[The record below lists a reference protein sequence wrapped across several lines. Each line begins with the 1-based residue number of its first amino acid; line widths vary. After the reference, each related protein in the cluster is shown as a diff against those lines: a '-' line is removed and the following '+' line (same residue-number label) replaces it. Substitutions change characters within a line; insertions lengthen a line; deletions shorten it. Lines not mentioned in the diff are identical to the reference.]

1 MISTIS
7 GLLEPAE
14 IAKLVQIA
22 SGASFVDGRISAP
35 NNPSKNNRQ
44 LDVSSAPY
52 AESSTML
59 GQALQR
65 NAEFMSLTFARR
77 FAPPLLCKYE
87 KGMAYGAHPDSAYIN
102 TRIGPLRSDVSST
115 IFLSD
120 PNSYE
125 GGALKIHL
133 GDRQVDIKLPAGD
146 AVVYPSTTIHEV
158 TPVTSGVRLVA
169 ITFIES
175 QISDEIKRNLLFTLN
190 DIAAIEGSNMDWK
203 NRVQLE
209 HVRHSLH
216 RMWSS

>member
-190 DIAAIEGSNMDWK
+190 DIAAIEGGNMDWK